1 MGNQLI
7 INADDYGM
15 NNDINDAILELAEM
29 HAISSTTIMANM
41 VSEDYLNEI
50 SKYNNSVSIG
60 LHFNILE
67 GKPVS
72 LPEQVFSLIDSS
84 GNFFSLNVFLA
95 RYMLKKVRL
104 EHIEK
109 ELLSQ
114 LTLLKERNLNV
125 SHADSHKHIHQ
136 FPFIGKIIQDVFLRY
151 GFRKMRNCRITD
163 ESDVKTNLYRGIW
176 EIAKL
181 ENKRL
186 ISPDTLVSSFWG
198 IEDNYDV
205 VFNNSLIKAF
215 KENTC
220 VEFMTHPAKADE
232 AGSRLNRKKEYLF
245 WKSMKWKKTL
255 EKEEI
260 KLINYNEL

>member
-1 MGNQLI
+1 MGKQLI
-7 INADDYGM
+7 INADDYGL
-15 NNDINDAILELAEM
+15 NDAINDAVLELAEIG
-29 HAISSTTIMANM
+29 AISSTSIMANM
-41 VSEDYLNEI
+41 ISENALVRIANFDNI
-50 SKYNNSVSIG
+50 STG

-67 GKPVS
+67 GQPVS
-72 LPEQVFSLIDSS
+72 PPEQVFSLIDPS

-95 RYMLKKVRL
+95 RYMLKKIRL

-114 LTLLKERNLNV
+114 LTVLNENKLKV

-136 FPFIGKIIQDVFLRY
+136 FPFIGKIIQDVFLRF
-151 GFRKMRNCRITD
+151 GIRKVRNCRITD

-205 VFNNSLIKAF
+205 VFNNSIIKAF
-215 KENTC
+215 KENSC
-220 VEFMTHPAKADE
+220 VEFMTHPAMADDTD
-232 AGSRLNRKKEYLF
+232 SRLNRKEEYLF